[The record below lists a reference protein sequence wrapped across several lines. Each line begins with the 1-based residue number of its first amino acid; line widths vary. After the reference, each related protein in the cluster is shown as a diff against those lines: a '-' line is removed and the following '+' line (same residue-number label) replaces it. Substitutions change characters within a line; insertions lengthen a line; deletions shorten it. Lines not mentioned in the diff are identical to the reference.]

1 MEITL
6 KDRIKTIFRLIQS
19 PKTLKALLSQR
30 YSGYL
35 IDQGWFN
42 SFISHAP
49 VDSNNNPI
57 PWLTYPFIDFIT
69 PRLSN
74 QLTIFEFGAG
84 NSTLFF
90 AKKVREIFS
99 VEHNK
104 DWYDRISELAKGNVN
119 LIYKEVDDE
128 YPKAIR
134 GLNKK
139 FDIIIVDAEERVNCV
154 KNSLTALTESGVIV
168 LDDSE
173 RSEYK
178 EGIDFLKSNGL
189 KQLDFWGISAGLLYK
204 KCTSVFYK
212 NNNCLNI

>member
-6 KDRIKTIFRLIQS
+6 KDKIKIIFRLIQS

-42 SFISHAP
+42 SFISNTP
-49 VDSNNNPI
+49 VDSNNEPI
-57 PWLTYPFIDFIT
+57 PWLTYPFIDFIA

-74 QLTIFEFGAG
+74 QLTVFEFGAG

-90 AKKVREIFS
+90 AKKVKEVFS

-104 DWYDRISELAKGNVN
+104 DWYNRISKQIQDNVN
-119 LIYKEVDDE
+119 LVYKEIDEE
-128 YPKAIR
+128 YPKSIQS
-134 GLNKK
+134 LNKK
-139 FDIIIVDAEERVNCV
+139 FDIIIIDAEERVNCV
-154 KNSLTALTESGVIV
+154 KNSLGALTDAGVIV

-178 EGIDFLKSNGL
+178 EAIDFLRINGF
-189 KQLDFWGISAGLLYK
+189 KQLDFWGISAGILFK
-204 KCTSVFYK
+204 KCTSLFYK
-212 NNNCLNI
+212 SKNCLEI